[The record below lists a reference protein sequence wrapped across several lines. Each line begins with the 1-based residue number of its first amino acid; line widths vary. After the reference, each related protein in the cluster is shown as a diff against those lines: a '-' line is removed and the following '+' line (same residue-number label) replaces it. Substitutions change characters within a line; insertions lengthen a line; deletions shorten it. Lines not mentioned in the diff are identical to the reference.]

1 VGSLAA
7 QAAFLAVDPP
17 PEAWEFH
24 QAMAYAMDSGIEL
37 CLAFVARADEDVI
50 ADKWAAV
57 SEYSKEA
64 AETSKTLTQ
73 RCARWMVD

>member
-1 VGSLAA
+1 M
-7 QAAFLAVDPP
+7 DPP

-50 ADKWAAV
+50 AGRWAAGKPLGPGG
-57 SEYSKEA
+57 EG
-64 AETSKTLTQ
+64 LF
-73 RCARWMVD
+73 R